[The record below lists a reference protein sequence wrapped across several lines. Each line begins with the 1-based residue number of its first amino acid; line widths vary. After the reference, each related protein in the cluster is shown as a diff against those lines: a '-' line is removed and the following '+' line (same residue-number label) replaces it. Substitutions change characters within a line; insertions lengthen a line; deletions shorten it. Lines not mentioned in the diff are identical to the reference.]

1 MNLAAQYSEKILS
14 RIKNSV
20 QKSLAFFQLVSPY
33 WFLFMLEQ
41 IVYIFCCHLKKKKG
55 KLSGLWLGNCNHDSF
70 LLSAILLQISLCIMA
85 EHLHFGLIFLNAVV
99 PEVLWFVQLQLFKPR
114 LCCHVLFKQ
123 KKLSPG
129 NPVKQATLAQLFSN
143 CTVMKV
149 NMLSEAWSLTCSCL
163 FSGGF
168 LWGLDGL
175 TLGWI
180 CGVLTAEWWTS
191 IIFLRLMGSNHH
203 FFKIPTN
210 WQNLY
215 FYKGADDQLT
225 KSSDGCYS

>member
-1 MNLAAQYSEKILS
+1 MCKQPWTYSKAEVSTCMWTRICSLIPPPTQPQQMNVAAQYSEKIIS
-14 RIKNSV
+14 HIKNSV

-41 IVYIFCCHLKKKKG
+41 IVYIFGAILKKKKG
-55 KLSGLWLGNCNHDSF
+55 KISGLWLGNCNHDSF
-70 LLSAILLQISLCIMA
+70 LFSAILLQISLCITA

-99 PEVLWFVQLQLFKPR
+99 PEVLWFVQLQPFKPKLR
-114 LCCHVLFKQ
+114 CHVLFKQ

-175 TLGWI
+175 TLWWI
-180 CGVLTAEWWTS
+180 CWGLES
-191 IIFLRLMGSNHH
+191 SL
-203 FFKIPTN
+203 
-210 WQNLY
+210 QN
-215 FYKGADDQLT
+215 
-225 KSSDGCYS
+225 DGLL